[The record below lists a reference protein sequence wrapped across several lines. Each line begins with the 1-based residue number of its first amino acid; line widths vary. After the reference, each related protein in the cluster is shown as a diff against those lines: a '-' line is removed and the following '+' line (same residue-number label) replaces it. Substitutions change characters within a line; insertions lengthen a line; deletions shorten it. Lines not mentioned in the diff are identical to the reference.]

1 MTFINSLA
9 QTLALQGTMTE
20 QNKRLSQLQ
29 QQVATGQKSNRF
41 DGLTA
46 SEARQSITLR
56 AQLER
61 NQVYLQNL
69 ASMTTVNAALNHSLV
84 SLGDIVKEA
93 HDTTL
98 AGGIPSI
105 GNDNG
110 AAVQMASASALD
122 QAIGVLNGQVAGIYL
137 FGGRSNIAPMAS
149 AAAIQA
155 AVRASLNGAAPP
167 PPFTTIAGATTA
179 ANSTF
184 ATAATAGTTIQLDPT
199 KLGNWGPTTND
210 VAGEPVAIGDNLAI
224 TPNIGVLP
232 NTARNGNGVV
242 DPYTGLVVDKSY
254 MAMDTVRT
262 LATLAEVKIS
272 DFGGDKNLY
281 INFVQGQLA
290 QLNFAGKEII
300 HQITASGQQG
310 KAMVDATDSLQA
322 QNIQLKAAI
331 STVESVDASTAITNL
346 QNLQTQLQA
355 TYQVTAL
362 LKNLSLVNYIQ

>member
-29 QQVATGQKSNRF
+29 QQVATGQKSNSF

-110 AAVQMASASALD
+110 AAVQMAAASALD

-155 AVRASLNGAAPP
+155 AVRASINGAAPP
-167 PPFTTIAGATTA
+167 PPFGTIAAASAA
-179 ANSTF
+179 ANSAF

-199 KLGNWGPTTND
+199 KLGNWGPTSHD
-210 VAGEPVAIGDNLAI
+210 VAGEPVAIGDNQAI
-224 TPNIGVLP
+224 TPNLGVLP
-232 NTARNGNGVV
+232 NTTRNGNGVV
-242 DPYTGLVVDKSY
+242 DPYT
-254 MAMDTVRT
+254 
-262 LATLAEVKIS
+262 
-272 DFGGDKNLY
+272 
-281 INFVQGQLA
+281 
-290 QLNFAGKEII
+290 
-300 HQITASGQQG
+300 
-310 KAMVDATDSLQA
+310 
-322 QNIQLKAAI
+322 
-331 STVESVDASTAITNL
+331 
-346 QNLQTQLQA
+346 
-355 TYQVTAL
+355 
-362 LKNLSLVNYIQ
+362 